1 VRNANRLLILALL
14 LAGCSGSDRPPLAKV
29 SGIVTLDKTPVEG
42 AAVMFM
48 PVAGGRP
55 AQGLTDAQGKFT
67 LTTFDDG
74 DGAIL
79 GEHKVTVTKV
89 QITGAKA
96 TADGLSGTTEAGQ
109 IKEVWIV
116 PQRYSVPETSK
127 LTAKVEKGMQPV
139 PLELSTSE

>member
-1 VRNANRLLILALL
+1 MRSCSLVIFVVVL

-29 SGIVTLDKTPVEG
+29 SGVVTLDKAPVEG

-67 LTTFDDG
+67 LTTFDEG
-74 DGAIL
+74 DGAII

-96 TADGLSGTTEAGQ
+96 TADGLSGTTEAGAV
-109 IKEVWIV
+109 KETWLV

-127 LTAKVEKGMQPV
+127 LTATVAKGMPPV
-139 PLELSTSE
+139 TLELTPE